1 MTRVKERSIKWEYH
15 KSPLPFAT
23 LVAPGRIW
31 EGLFFFDTSA
41 MKNQDEKRGTPD
53 TVSCRAKRQLRHEL
67 NGQI

>member
-31 EGLFFFDTSA
+31 EGLFFSIQA
-41 MKNQDEKRGTPD
+41 R
-53 TVSCRAKRQLRHEL
+53 
-67 NGQI
+67 